1 MDFDEMQSGRPGES
15 SETIRQRVV
24 SARKVQEERFS
35 DCKGVHCNA
44 QMTSRLLSTHVRPT
58 PEAMKILR
66 DTMIR
71 LNMSARAYDRIL
83 KVSRTIA
90 DLAGSPD
97 ILPEHMREAVS
108 YRALDRSG
116 WGKY

>member
-1 MDFDEMQSGRPGES
+1 M
-15 SETIRQRVV
+15 
-24 SARKVQEERFS
+24 
-35 DCKGVHCNA
+35 
-44 QMTSRLLSTHVRPT
+44 RPT
-58 PEAMKILR
+58 PEAMKILH